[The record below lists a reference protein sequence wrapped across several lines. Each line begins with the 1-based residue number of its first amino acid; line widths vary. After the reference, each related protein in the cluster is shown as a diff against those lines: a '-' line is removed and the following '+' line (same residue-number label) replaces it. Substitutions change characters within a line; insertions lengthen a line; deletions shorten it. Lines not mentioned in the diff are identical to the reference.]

1 MVHPKLQ
8 DFINHTLI
16 PGFYLDVRGTYCI
29 VINKYLISV
38 FVNSCDEELDVTI
51 DGSTKEGF
59 FDDNIEWETPA
70 DYKDVVET
78 IQRFVKYAIE
88 H

>member
-29 VINKYLISV
+29 AINKYLISV
-38 FVNSCDEELDVTI
+38 FVNSCDGELDVTI
-51 DGSTKEGF
+51 DGINEEGF
-59 FDDNIEWETPA
+59 FDDNIEWETPS
-70 DYKDVVET
+70 DYEGIVRI

>member
-1 MVHPKLQ
+1 MTHPKLQ

-16 PGFYLDVRGTYCI
+16 PGFYLDVREAYCI

-38 FVNSCDEELDVTI
+38 FVNSCDEALDVTI
-51 DGSTKEGF
+51 DGINNEGF
-59 FDDNIEWETPA
+59 FDENIEWETPT
-70 DYKDVVET
+70 DYKDLMET
-78 IQRFVKYAIE
+78 IQRFVKYAAE

>member
-1 MVHPKLQ
+1 MTHPKLQ

-16 PGFYLDVRGTYCI
+16 PGFYLDVRGAYCI

-51 DGSTKEGF
+51 DGITKEGF
-59 FDDNIEWETPA
+59 FDENIEWETPA